1 MKLYRQRDFK
11 KSGIYCIKNLINN
24 KVYIGKS
31 MNIYERILNH
41 IHLLNRE
48 SLNENRY
55 LIRSWKKY
63 GKDNFQY
70 IVLEYLDR
78 DESVLKERE
87 LYWILYYNSIDRNY
101 GYNLRLDTS
110 TSCIVN
116 KDTRTLQSIN
126 RIQRYKDKPHLKE
139 QTSKFFSN
147 FWKNNPDILKEMSK
161 KVSKRMTKHYIYQ
174 YDKNDKT
181 LIKIWNTVRDIIE
194 ENPQYKK
201 HNIYA
206 VCSGEK
212 PSMYGYIW
220 EKKLINEDIVQSSE
234 KSENL
239 DD

>member
-110 TSCIVN
+110 TSCIVS

-161 KVSKRMTKHYIYQ
+161 KVSKRMTKYYIYQ

>member
-1 MKLYRQRDFK
+1 MKLYRQRDYN

-31 MNIYERILNH
+31 MNIYGRILNH
-41 IHLLNRE
+41 INLLNRE

-63 GKDNFQY
+63 GRDNFQY
-70 IVLEYLDR
+70 IVLEYLDK
-78 DESVLKERE
+78 DESLLKGRE
-87 LYWILYYNSIDRNY
+87 LYWMLYYKSTTRKY

-110 TSCIVN
+110 TSCIVDA
-116 KDTRTLQSIN
+116 DTRKLQSIN
-126 RIQRYKDKPHLKE
+126 GIQRYKDKPYLRE
-139 QTSKFFSN
+139 QVSSFFSN

-161 KVSKRMTKHYIYQ
+161 KVSKHHTRYHIYQ
-174 YDKNDKT
+174 YDKNNKT
-181 LIKIWNTVRDIIE
+181 LLKIWNTVRDIIE

-220 EKKLINEDIVQSSE
+220 EKKLINEDIVRSSE
-234 KSENL
+234 KSESL